1 MFTKN
6 QGAYTCFFSA
16 MNADFVLL
24 DCSPRFKAFLTSAH
38 RKGRQQTMSLL
49 GGQLADILTAT
60 TSIFESERTGGGG
73 CRSDGRG
80 ESIIFGTE
88 GQQHLLRPALR

>member
-16 MNADFVLL
+16 LNADFVLL

-38 RKGRQQTMSLL
+38 RKAANRVAL
-49 GGQLADILTAT
+49 GGQLADILPAT
-60 TSIFESERTGGGG
+60 TSIFESEITGGGG

-80 ESIIFGTE
+80 ESIVFGTE